1 MLGKYSFCDAEIP
14 PLNRWDV
21 GPEKTPYACSFHWFR
36 LLDGRIAGL
45 DVIRTNDTGQ
55 LSLRAY
61 VVERDGEIR
70 ALNFIAPLSDWL
82 PFASEERPPLDADK
96 PCLGRGPDWIAGS
109 VRASGQAIESAR
121 FSLDIAPEAPAASTA
136 ALWKLQCVYLSATD
150 YPRVRTT
157 GWLEINGTRFEIDS
171 HGPVSLHF
179 GAHLPA
185 YGYCATVPDPA
196 RPGAPNLLLASVC
209 GDDIRVLGEVLKNEA
224 FTYAYGDHG
233 VPSSMVCMGPFEE
246 NAIPI
251 GLGGSIEL
259 SDIRPFHHEMVHM
272 EAITAS
278 AQAVLKRPLHAPL
291 PLGQVILDYRGRLYT
306 SKLVPPGLA

>member
-1 MLGKYSFCDAEIP
+1 
-14 PLNRWDV
+14 V

-36 LLDGRIAGL
+36 LPDGRVAGL
-45 DVIRTNDTGQ
+45 DVIRTSDTGQ

-61 VVERDGEIR
+61 VVERDGDIR
-70 ALNFIAPLSDWL
+70 ALNFIAPLADWL

-109 VRASGQAIESAR
+109 VRASGQGIESVR
-121 FSLDIAPEAPAASTA
+121 FNLDITPESRAISTVA
-136 ALWKLQCVYLSATD
+136 FWKLHCAYMTATD
-150 YPRVRTT
+150 YLRVRTT
-157 GWLEINGTRFEIDS
+157 GWLEIDGARFEIDS

-179 GAHLPA
+179 GEHLPA
-185 YGYCATVPDPA
+185 YAYCATVPDPA

-209 GDDIRVLGEVLKNEA
+209 GDDLRLIGELLKNGG

-233 VPSSMVCMGPFEE
+233 VPSSMFCVGSFEE

-259 SDIRPFHHEMVHM
+259 TDICPFHHEMVQM

-278 AQAVLKRPLHAPL
+278 AQAVLKRPLHEPL

-306 SKLVPPGLA
+306 SKLVAPPLDSNESRTA